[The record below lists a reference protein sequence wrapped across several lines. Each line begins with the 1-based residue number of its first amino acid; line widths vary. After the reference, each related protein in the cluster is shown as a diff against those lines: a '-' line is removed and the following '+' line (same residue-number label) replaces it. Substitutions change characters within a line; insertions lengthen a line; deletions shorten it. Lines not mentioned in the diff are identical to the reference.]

1 MYKKGSSGHKQAKTW
16 LSKEE
21 YNKLISDPYLPRQ
34 TDLMVQLLYSCAF
47 RVSEMIN
54 IRVNDID
61 FENATICI
69 RESKT
74 SDTPALVPVP
84 PLVLKITWQWISDNK
99 LSPTKHLFYTS
110 HSKKISRITI
120 HNQIK
125 READRIGIK
134 TVITT
139 HTFRRSR
146 ATHLLDSGLPIEKV
160 SQLLRHKNMSSTL
173 VYLQLS
179 IKGLQKA
186 INNIDEKTDNLSF

>member
-16 LSKEE
+16 LSKKE

-34 TDLMVQLLYSCAF
+34 TDLMIQLLYSCAF

-54 IRVNDID
+54 IRVNDVN

-84 PLVLKITWQWISDNK
+84 PLVLKMTQQWITDNK
-99 LSPTKHLFYTS
+99 LSPTKHLFYTT
-110 HSKKISRITI
+110 HSKKISRTTI

-125 READRIGIK
+125 KEADRIGIK

-146 ATHLLDSGLPIEKV
+146 ATHLLDAGLPLEKV
-160 SQLLRHKNMSSTL
+160 SQLLRHKHMSSTL
-173 VYLQLS
+173 VYLKLS
-179 IKGLQKA
+179 IKGLQNA
-186 INNIDEKTDNLSF
+186 INEIDETVLDY